1 MRSKEVKDLSLR
13 PQGRLQPDF
22 HIPGVAAALFAICLL
37 VNVVG
42 TMLMTQNGI
51 SSDAVIGSWTVLWIL
66 VGTFLLFSLKI
77 ASQWEKA
84 VVLRLGKFHRLAGP
98 GSFWVFPIVDTLA
111 NWIDHRVMVTPFSA
125 EKTLTKDTVPVDV
138 DAVLFWVVWD
148 AEKAALEVADYR
160 AAIAWAA
167 QTALRE
173 IIGQS
178 VLADILVGR
187 AKMDADLQKII
198 DERTTPWG
206 ITVQSVEIRDV
217 IIPPDLEDAMSRQ
230 AQAERERQSRI
241 ILGESEEQIAASFAE
256 ASKAYIH
263 NPTALHL
270 RAMNMLFEGL
280 KEKGALVIVPSS
292 AIDTM
297 NLGGLSGMVSLA
309 QQNLPPEKEN
319 KGILPA
325 SHRDGDP
332 SPSPPLSRNYYNES
346 LNYLPGTCAGRD
358 HFPHR
363 LPASQ
368 TGLPFGRPGHPGRGE
383 YPAGHQRRGLP
394 GLLAGLQPGYD
405 YRHPRVAIHR
415 PGSPAPK
422 SQRQVRLLSRRGTR
436 TLEQQGLCGVPP
448 ELQV

>member
-1 MRSKEVKDLSLR
+1 MRTKSDPKDASLR
-13 PQGRLQPDF
+13 PQGSLKPDQ
-22 HIPGVAAALFAICLL
+22 HIPGPAGFLFAICMLAL
-37 VNVVG
+37 VVG
-42 TMLMTQNGI
+42 IMLMTQNGVT
-51 SSDAVIGSWTVLWIL
+51 SDALIGTWTVAWIL
-66 VGTFLLFSLKI
+66 LGTYFLFWLKI

-84 VVLRLGKFHRLAGP
+84 VILRVGKFHKLAGP
-98 GSFWVFPIVDTLA
+98 GAFWLLPFVDTLA

-160 AAIAWAA
+160 AAIGWAA

-217 IIPPDLEDAMSRQ
+217 IIPPDLENAMSRQ

-241 ILGESEEQIAASFAE
+241 ILGESEEQIAASFSE

-309 QQNLPPEKEN
+309 QQNIPKEKE
-319 KGILPA
+319 
-325 SHRDGDP
+325 
-332 SPSPPLSRNYYNES
+332 
-346 LNYLPGTCAGRD
+346 
-358 HFPHR
+358 
-363 LPASQ
+363 
-368 TGLPFGRPGHPGRGE
+368 
-383 YPAGHQRRGLP
+383 
-394 GLLAGLQPGYD
+394 
-405 YRHPRVAIHR
+405 
-415 PGSPAPK
+415 
-422 SQRQVRLLSRRGTR
+422 
-436 TLEQQGLCGVPP
+436 
-448 ELQV
+448 